1 MNHKKWV
8 LIVVASAAIL
18 TAACSRN
25 SDKIDG
31 PKPVLADV
39 LPDLLCVEQAERQI
53 QLSGEGLAPLMIDT
67 ATDNPGLVLP
77 MIFLQQT
84 ADLTGADTS
93 GEEVAVPEEDVTWQS
108 QQSMTA
114 LIKPSMALAPGVY
127 RVRVENGSGQQT
139 VLEDALTIVPPPV
152 LSAIDPDLV
161 CIEQGPKDVT
171 LTGEG
176 FLEIDGILPM
186 VTFGS
191 VELSAKSVG
200 GCSDVSGPTET
211 VRICTSLVVEIP
223 AGSLPEGL
231 LDVVVANPEPAGCLS
246 QESVKLLVVPPP
258 EVEEVNPDL
267 VCLEQGGIDLTITGT
282 GFIDNDGTLPT
293 VNVGS
298 LSLPASSVSGC
309 QDLEGPAGAV
319 RSCTQLTVSL
329 AQQSLTEG
337 AHAVSVTNPVPVDC
351 TSTEAVTI
359 AVVPGPVIADVTPSM
374 FCGDQQDVEV
384 TVTGTG
390 FLDVDGTLPTVE
402 VGGNSYAA
410 ASVSDCVDVEGTLL
424 NARSCTELTFTLPAG
439 ALDGG
444 WQDIT
449 VRNPLPADCD
459 NTSTGSF
466 YLVGAPQIDRVS
478 PTTPCEQNA
487 SDFTITGSGFLELGG
502 EQPAVTIEGVDAS
515 ITSMDGCVAIPNIAA
530 ASLCTSMR
538 VTVPAGTVGVGNY
551 DTTVT
556 NPGEIPC
563 STTFTSYIG
572 LPPIVSSVSP
582 LQLCEAGGTITVS
595 GDRFV
600 DGSYVSITNGG
611 QTIDLPTTYI
621 NAQTLEAEVPNPV
634 TPGLYD
640 ITVTNPD
647 GCADTLAA
655 TLDIT
660 PMPVI
665 FFVDPPVVYNGINLQ
680 VTVYN
685 TGILGAVIDVSIN
698 PTGDPGN
705 VTALDFTYVQTNR
718 VQAVVPSGLAAG
730 DYDITVTDDMG
741 CTGTLAEGL
750 TIVEDLTVDIDRVE
764 LPFGWTDAR
773 TGVNIYSSETPDPGM
788 VNFEPTPRFYL
799 NPAAAGPGTLASE
812 LKYTAYVSPT
822 RCSSTVPSGLPV
834 GMYDLVAINP
844 DGAVGLLSDAFEV
857 TALPPPVIDALL
869 PASVVN
875 QDVQETIIAGANFRN
890 PAFSADCLQPA
901 GTTVPLVGDIL
912 ASDANSIQVSFNF
925 VTQTVADNSICIVKV
940 TNDDGTYALYSALAV
955 TNPSLNLANFS
966 ATSDMNTARRAPCA
980 VAGDA
985 APGARFVYAI
995 GGDDGTTQ
1003 NSTATTYY
1011 DTVEMAAIDPYGD
1024 LGQWN
1029 VLPYILPAPRSFHAC
1044 TTIGRY
1050 VFVAGGNG
1058 GAGAVDTV
1066 WRAKILDPEEAP
1078 EITDVDLRVE
1088 VESTAVLLPGRYSYR
1103 VSALRAAGDPE
1114 NPGGETLAGDPLL
1127 IQTPDID
1134 EQIIITITW
1143 EAVTG
1148 ADGYRIYRTPDPDM
1162 PGGSEVQIGEVA
1174 STELTF
1180 VDDGTAVPGT
1190 GVPLPLGALGRF
1202 YTLPAMSSARE
1213 GAGIAWAT
1221 DPADGDQKYLYMLGG
1236 RDESAAGLNTL
1247 ERLDVLILADETQQI
1262 AAAWV
1267 LGGADI
1273 GPARW
1278 QLQAWV
1284 ADDQTAPD
1292 IMAPGETWIY
1302 AGGGIRDDLMFL
1314 QPEMIALQV
1323 EAGGALGETA
1333 GCRYAV
1339 DDMQPFKAGYA
1350 AATFNNQIFA
1360 FGATMGNASTESA
1373 SIELCPVG
1381 GACSMSIPDPPDLAN
1396 WNNLGINLTVARYL
1410 MGGVT
1415 VSAFIFLVGGIDD
1428 GAPPVPLAATEKTL
1442 W

>member
-8 LIVVASAAIL
+8 LIVLACAAML
-18 TAACSRN
+18 AAACSRN

-31 PKPVLADV
+31 PKPVLV
-39 LPDLLCVEQAERQI
+39 EVQPDLLCVEQAERQI
-53 QLSGEGLAPLMIDT
+53 AITGEGLAPLMIDT
-67 ATDNPGLVLP
+67 ATDDAKLVLP
-77 MIFLQQT
+77 RIFLQQT
-84 ADLTGADTS
+84 KDLSGAAAS
-93 GEEVAVPEEDVTWQS
+93 AEELGIPEEDVTWES
-108 QQSMTA
+108 QMSMSA
-114 LIKPSMALAPGVY
+114 VIKPALALSPGVY
-127 RVRVENGSGQQT
+127 RVRVENRSGREA
-139 VLEDALTIVPPPV
+139 VIEDALTIVPPP
-152 LSAIDPDLV
+152 
-161 CIEQGPKDVT
+161 
-171 LTGEG
+171 
-176 FLEIDGILPM
+176 EI
-186 VTFGS
+186 
-191 VELSAKSVG
+191 
-200 GCSDVSGPTET
+200 T
-211 VRICTSLVVEIP
+211 VV
-223 AGSLPEGL
+223 
-231 LDVVVANPEPAGCLS
+231 D
-246 QESVKLLVVPPP
+246 
-258 EVEEVNPDL
+258 PDL
-267 VCLEQGGIDLTITGT
+267 VCLEQGGVDLTISGT
-282 GFIDNDGTLPT
+282 GFIDNDGALPT
-293 VNVGS
+293 VSIGELS
-298 LSLPASSVSGC
+298 LSAASLGEC
-309 QDLEGPAGAV
+309 QQLEGPSGTV
-319 RSCTQLTVSL
+319 QRCNQLTVNL
-329 AQQSLTEG
+329 PQQSLIEG
-337 AHAVSVTNPVPVDC
+337 AYVVSVTNPATADC
-351 TSTEAVTI
+351 TSTETITI
-359 AVVPGPVIADVTPSM
+359 AVVPGPVIDSVDPDM
-374 FCGDQQDVEV
+374 FCGDQQDVDL

-402 VGGNSYAA
+402 VGGNSYVAH
-410 ASVSDCVDVEGTLL
+410 SVSGCVDVEGTLL
-424 NARSCTELTFTLPAG
+424 SARSCTGLVFTLPAG
-439 ALDGG
+439 ALIGG
-444 WQDIT
+444 WQDVT
-449 VRNPLPADCD
+449 VRNPPPADCD
-459 NTSTGSF
+459 NTSTGGF
-466 YLVGAPQIDRVS
+466 YLVGAPQIDRVA

-487 SDFTITGSGFLELGG
+487 SDFTITGSDFLDLDG
-502 EQPAVTIEGVDAS
+502 EKPAVAIEGVDAQV
-515 ITSMDGCVAIPNIAA
+515 TSMDGCVGVENVTG
-530 ASLCTSMR
+530 ASLCTSMQ
-538 VTVPAGTVGVGNY
+538 VTVPAGTVGVGDY
-551 DTTVT
+551 DVTVT
-556 NPGEIPC
+556 NPGEILC

-582 LQLCEAGGTITVS
+582 LQLCEAGGAITVN
-595 GDRFV
+595 GDRFA
-600 DGSYVSITNGG
+600 DGAYVSISSGG
-611 QTIDLPTTYI
+611 STIDLPTTYV
-621 NAQTLEAEVPNPV
+621 NAQTLEAEVPDPT

-647 GCADTLAA
+647 GCFDTLAA

-685 TGILGAVIDVSIN
+685 TGILGAVSDVSIN
-698 PTGDPGN
+698 PTGDPSS

-718 VQAVVPSGLAAG
+718 VQAVVPAGLDAG
-730 DYDITVTDDMG
+730 DYDVTITDDLG
-741 CTGTLAEGL
+741 CTGTLIAGL
-750 TIVEDLTVDIDRVE
+750 TIVEDLTVAIDRVE

-773 TGVNIYSSETPDPGM
+773 TGVNIYSPETPDPGM
-788 VNFEPTPRFYL
+788 VNFDPTPRFYL

-812 LKYTAYVSPT
+812 LKYTAYVSLT
-822 RCSSTVPSGLPV
+822 RCSSTVPAGLPV
-834 GMYDLVAINP
+834 GIYDLVAINP
-844 DGAVGLLSDAFEV
+844 DGSVGLLSNAFEV
-857 TALPPPVIDALL
+857 TALPPPVINALL

-875 QDVQETIIAGANFRN
+875 QDVQETTIAGANFRN
-890 PAFSADCLQPA
+890 PEFAADCLQPA

-912 ASDANSIQVSFNF
+912 QSDATSIQVSFNF

-1003 NSTATTYY
+1003 ESTATTYY

-1024 LGQWN
+1024 LGEWS
-1029 VLPYILPAPRSFHAC
+1029 VLQYTLPAPRSFHSC

-1050 VFVAGGNG
+1050 VFAAGGNG

-1066 WRAKILDPEEAP
+1066 WRAKILDPQEAP

-1088 VESTAVLLPGRYSYR
+1088 AESTAVLLPGRYSYR
-1103 VSALRAAGDPE
+1103 VSALRPAGDPE

-1134 EQIIITITW
+1134 ERIVITITW
-1143 EAVTG
+1143 DAVPG
-1148 ADGYRIYRTPDPDM
+1148 ADGYRIYRTPEPDL

-1174 STELTF
+1174 STDLTF
-1180 VDDGTAVPGT
+1180 TDDGTAVPGT
-1190 GVPLPLGALGRF
+1190 GRPLPLGALGKF
-1202 YTLPAMSSARE
+1202 YSLPSMGTSRE

-1221 DPADGDQKYLYMLGG
+1221 DPADSDQKYLYMLGG
-1236 RDESAAGLNTL
+1236 RDENAAGLGTL
-1247 ERLDVLILADETQQI
+1247 ERLDILILADETQQI
-1262 AAAWV
+1262 AAQWV
-1267 LGGADI
+1267 PGGADI

-1302 AGGGIRDDLMFL
+1302 AGGGIRDDLQFM
-1314 QPEMIALQV
+1314 QPEITALQV

-1381 GACSMSIPDPPDLAN
+1381 GACSASIPDPPDLAN

-1410 MGGVT
+1410 TGGVT

-1428 GAPPVPLAATEKTL
+1428 GAPPAPLSATEKTL